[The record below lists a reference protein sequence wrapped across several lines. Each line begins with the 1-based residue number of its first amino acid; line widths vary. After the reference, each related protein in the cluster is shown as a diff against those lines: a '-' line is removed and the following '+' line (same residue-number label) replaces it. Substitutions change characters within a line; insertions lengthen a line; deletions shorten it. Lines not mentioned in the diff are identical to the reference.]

1 MRIEGTFL
9 RTRIARR
16 ILAVFTLSTFLP
28 LTVAT
33 GLTYV
38 YGSRQLR
45 SQAQRE
51 LHELVKSQGMS
62 IFDRLSLASAELAGV
77 ASAWRGGSSPDGVD
91 ATRAGP
97 GELSTLSQVF
107 VARDGSPAI
116 QLAGPPGDPP
126 PFPREARVQL
136 EAGKPVLAVL
146 TGPPRVF
153 VGRATNRASPANEI
167 LWGQVR
173 AEFLWD
179 PLSARY
185 SDPSKA
191 TCVFDDSDR
200 PLFCSRP
207 MHEPPIRA
215 AGPRGT
221 SSSSDLLE
229 WDESGE
235 ARYGATWR
243 LFLGF
248 EFAAPDWTVLS
259 SEARARVLE
268 PLGALR
274 TAFFLVS
281 SLTLAVVFFLANVQI
296 RWTTRPV
303 EKLEEATRLVAQGEF
318 GTRVTIDTNDEFA
331 ALAGSFNEMGRQL
344 ESHFE
349 TLAALTEIDRAV
361 LSVLDQGTIV
371 STVLKKMRRLIACD
385 EAAIA
390 LFDADSDGRLP
401 RATVFVGSDAAAM
414 PLAAA
419 TPFLTGG
426 DVVELLRNRD
436 HLWLDRA
443 RDSRPYLA
451 LEQFGEA
458 GLEHF
463 LALPMIRDETV
474 LGVLLLGYLE
484 LPDQRPDELGTAR
497 QLADQVA
504 VALSNAQLVNELNE
518 LSRGTLTALARAV
531 DAKSEWTFGHSERV
545 AALSVRL
552 ARELGLSEAEVE
564 HAYRGGLLHDI
575 GKIGVPRTI
584 LDKPGALTD
593 EEMDQVRAHTEIG
606 ARILEP
612 IQAFDQIVPVVLHH
626 HERYDGSGYPQGL
639 AGERIPLL
647 ARVAA
652 IPDVFDAL
660 QSGRPYRAAM
670 SEGKVRQI
678 IREGAGTQFDPE
690 MARVFLEMMEGELV
704 GNVRTG

>member
-16 ILAVFTLSTFLP
+16 ILAIFTLSTFLP

-38 YGSRQLR
+38 YGSRQLK

-51 LHELVKSQGMS
+51 LHGLVKSQGMS
-62 IFDRLSLASAELAGV
+62 IFDRLSLAAAELAGV
-77 ASAWRGGSSPDGVD
+77 ASAWRSPASPDD
-91 ATRAGP
+91 AGTTRVGP
-97 GELSTLSQVF
+97 GELSTLNQVF
-107 VARDGSPAI
+107 VTRDGGPAI
-116 QLAGPPGDPP
+116 QLAGPAGDPP
-126 PFPREARVQL
+126 PFPRGRLKQL

-153 VGRATNRASPANEI
+153 IGRATNPESAADAI
-167 LWGQVR
+167 AWGQVR
-173 AEFLWD
+173 ADFLWD

-185 SDPSKA
+185 SDASKA
-191 TCVFDDSDR
+191 TCIFDEARR

-207 MHEPPIRA
+207 MQEPPIEA
-215 AGPRGT
+215 MGQRGT
-221 SSSSDLLE
+221 SSSTDLWE
-229 WDESGE
+229 WDERGE
-235 ARYGATWR
+235 ARYGAAWR

-248 EFAAPDWTVLS
+248 EFAASDWTVLS
-259 SEARARVLE
+259 SEARATVLE

-274 TAFFLVS
+274 TAFFLIS

-303 EKLEEATRLVAQGEF
+303 EKLEEATRRVAQGEF
-318 GTRVTIDTNDEFA
+318 ATRVTIDTNDEFA

-344 ESHFE
+344 EKHFE

-401 RATVFVGSDAAAM
+401 RATVFVGSAAAEM
-414 PLAAA
+414 PLAVA

-436 HLWLDRA
+436 HLWLDGA

-451 LEQFGEA
+451 VEHFRDA

-474 LGVLLLGYLE
+474 VGVLLLGYLE
-484 LPDQRPDELGTAR
+484 LPDQRPDELATAR

-531 DAKSEWTFGHSERV
+531 DAKSQWTFGHSERV
-545 AALSVRL
+545 AELSVRL
-552 ARELGLSEAEVE
+552 ARELGLSETEVE
-564 HAYRGGLLHDI
+564 RAYRGGLLHDI
-575 GKIGVPRTI
+575 GKIGVPRSI

-593 EEMDQVRAHTEIG
+593 EEMVQVRAHTEIG

-612 IQAFDQIVPVVLHH
+612 IQAFDQIVPIVLHH
-626 HERYDGSGYPQGL
+626 HERFDGTGYPQGL
-639 AGERIPLL
+639 SGERIPLL

-670 SEGKVRQI
+670 GEDKVRRI

-690 MARVFLEMMEGELV
+690 MARIFLEMMEGERVLSIRA
-704 GNVRTG
+704 G